1 MRKEEWLWVIII
13 LVFIIAG
20 GLRQKQVQEFLT
32 NVRGSLFLSQAEPE
46 GIVLEPVWPIEVSL
60 PETMEV
66 EGEQERPISS
76 EIEVGPPL
84 LPSAAECAGGPTSLL
99 EIQAEVNE
107 ISEKVE
113 QISQKV
119 AELRAEEA
127 KLVSIQEKINEISQ
141 QIEII
146 SQQVTQLNLTAAGV

>member
-20 GLRQKQVQEFLT
+20 GLRQKQVQEFLF
-32 NVRGSLFLSQAEPE
+32 NIRGSLFLSQAEPE
-46 GIVLEPVWPIEVSL
+46 GIKLEPIELIEKLEQVQT
-60 PETMEV
+60 PEEKIA
-66 EGEQERPISS
+66 GEESQ
-76 EIEVGPPL
+76 PL
-84 LPSAAECAGGPTSLL
+84 LPAQQEIESQPPQKEEKLSLS
-99 EIQAEVNE
+99 EIQTQVNE

-119 AELRAEEA
+119 AELKTEEA